1 MTIAEVPL
9 TRSQLMARV
18 RGRGNKSTEEKL
30 ARLFRK
36 AGITG
41 WRRHLRLPG
50 TPDFAFPKLRFALF
64 VDGCFWHGCPR
75 CYTRPKTNR
84 AFWDKKLRDNRARDR
99 KVTRELRDQ
108 GWSVL
113 RIWSHSLRRDEMAVL
128 AKIIRVFLTRRQDAQ
143 EPTKLP
149 PEFLRTYFIADK
161 RSGGW
166 PDRFAV
172 VTAHNPDGVI
182 VSRAA
187 NRVADAR
194 LERRLTAL
202 GSSPFRVT
210 GGSKDMSHAESGWG
224 FAIANLETA
233 VWLGREFR
241 QLAVFWI
248 NRGDLFLLDCNSNV
262 RPLFVAKW
270 KDRAASKS

>member
-1 MTIAEVPL
+1 MRRTKVPL

-30 ARLFRK
+30 AQLFRK

-50 TPDFAFPKLRFALF
+50 TPDFAFPKRRFALF

-84 AFWDKKLRDNRARDR
+84 AFWDKKVRDNRARDR
-99 KVTRELRDQ
+99 RVTRELQDR

-128 AKIIRVFLTRRQDAQ
+128 AKIIRDFLTRPQYAQ
-143 EPTKLP
+143 ESTRLP
-149 PEFLRTYFIADK
+149 QEFSRTYFSADK
-161 RSGGW
+161 RTARW

-182 VSRAA
+182 VSHAA
-187 NRVADAR
+187 NRVADAK
-194 LERRLTAL
+194 LERRLIAL
-202 GSSPFRVT
+202 GCSPFRVT
-210 GGSKDMSHAESGWG
+210 GGSKDMSHAEPGWG
-224 FAIANLETA
+224 FAIGKPEVA

-241 QLAVFWI
+241 QLAIFWVEK
-248 NRGDLFLLDCNSNV
+248 GDLFLVDCSGHSA
-262 RPLFVAKW
+262 PIFVAKW
-270 KDRAASKS
+270 KERLT

>member
-1 MTIAEVPL
+1 
-9 TRSQLMARV
+9 MARV